1 MSKKIA
7 VYPGTFDP
15 ITLGHLDIIKR
26 ARRICDELIIA
37 SAVHHS
43 KTPFFSPEQRVTL
56 IHAALLNQ
64 NDASLCPVRAVSF
77 DGLLV
82 DFAHQHQ
89 AEFII
94 RGLRT
99 VSDFD
104 YEFQMVGVN
113 RHLDNNI
120 ETIFLP
126 ADMTTQFISS
136 SLAKQIFQY
145 GGDLNQFVPENVVK
159 LMCEFSK
166 KSV

>member
-15 ITLGHLDIIKR
+15 ITIGHLDVILR
-26 ARRICDELIIA
+26 ARKICDELIIA
-37 SAVHHS
+37 SATHHS
-43 KTPFFSPEQRVTL
+43 KMPFFTPDQRVAL
-56 IHAALLNQ
+56 INAALGEE
-64 NDASLCPVRAVSF
+64 DKTGLCPAYAVSF

-82 DFAHQHQ
+82 DFAKQKN
-89 AEFII
+89 AKIII

-113 RHLDNNI
+113 RHLDPQI
-120 ETIFLP
+120 DTIFLP

-136 SLAKQIFQY
+136 SLAKQLFKH
-145 GGDLNQFVPENVVK
+145 GGDLSKFVPENVVE
-159 LMCEFSK
+159 LMKIFAAENA
-166 KSV
+166 